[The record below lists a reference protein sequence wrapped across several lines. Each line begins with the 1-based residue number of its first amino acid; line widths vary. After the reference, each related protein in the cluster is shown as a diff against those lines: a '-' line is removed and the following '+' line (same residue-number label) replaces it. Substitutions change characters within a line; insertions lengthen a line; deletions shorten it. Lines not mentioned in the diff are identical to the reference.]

1 MSIPNV
7 TMNFIDGGLG
17 IATPGPGGAQFK
29 IGVSLSGTPYTV
41 YACGN
46 SRTADTSLGGGPLHD
61 ATRQVTDVAG
71 TTVYAVPCA
80 IESAGSISPATL
92 THTGTGA
99 EVVSATSAPHA
110 QILAKC
116 STGGTLGTA
125 CFQFSVNGGAYGSPV
140 TSTASSFPYRVPGT
154 FCTLTFA
161 AATYRTNDVYT
172 ITTGGTVS
180 ASSPSGGP
188 DTITQVSS
196 PLDAYSLLVTI
207 DTAGARGTSR
217 FTYSLDG
224 GVVTSSPITTA
235 ATYVIP
241 NSGIV
246 LAFTDAASVLG
257 DTYAATCTPPATNNT
272 DIGLA
277 FDALL
282 ASQYIIEG
290 GHVVGTPSSSANAST
305 LATAVDAKMT
315 TAATNKR
322 YQFCLMECPTG
333 GSDTDAVLIAAFA
346 SNSSTYGRTYACAG
360 NAYVTSTASGLT
372 LSRNAAWVT
381 SARLASTKLSEDP
394 GKVLLGALP
403 NVTNITRNE
412 EATPGLHDARFV
424 TLRTIL
430 GKNGY
435 FITGA
440 PSLAQVTSDYSNI
453 MNVRVVN
460 RAAAIAN
467 AAYTDFLN
475 VDVRVDKTTGFI
487 DPRDADSIDA
497 KVTQALRAEL
507 MGAPGTR
514 TDECSYVQARVNRT
528 DNLLTNS
535 TVNATVAITP
545 KAYAHTIYVN
555 IGFTNPALQG

>member
-7 TMNFIDGGLG
+7 TMRFVDGGLG
-17 IATPGPGGAQFK
+17 IVTPGPGGAQFK
-29 IGVSLSGTPYTV
+29 IGVSLSGTPYTI

-46 SRTADTSLGGGPLHD
+46 SRTADSSLAGGPLHD
-61 ATRQVTDVAG
+61 AVRQVTDVAG

-99 EVVSATSAPHA
+99 EVVSATSAPHV

-116 STGGTLGTA
+116 VTAGSLGTA
-125 CFQFSVNGGAYGSPV
+125 AFQFSVNGGAYGATV
-140 TSTASSFPYRVPGT
+140 TSTDTSFPYRVPGT

-161 AATYRTNDVYT
+161 TGSYRENDVYT
-172 ITTGGTVS
+172 ITTAGVVTVTAGGSATV
-180 ASSPSGGP
+180 
-188 DTITQVSS
+188 TQVSS

-207 DTAGARGTSR
+207 DTAGDRGTSR

-224 GVVTSSPITTA
+224 GVVTSSPIATA

-257 DTYAATCTPPATNNT
+257 DTYEATCTPPATNNT
-272 DIGLA
+272 DIALA

-290 GHVVGTPSSSANAST
+290 GHVVGTPLSSADAAA
-305 LATAVDAKMT
+305 LATAVDGKMT

-333 GSDTDAVLIAAFA
+333 GADTDDVLIAAFA
-346 SNSSTYGRTYACAG
+346 NTTSTYGRTYACAG

-372 LSRNAAWVT
+372 LSRNCAWVT
-381 SARLASTKLSEDP
+381 SARLASSKLSEDP
-394 GKVLLGALP
+394 GKVLLGPLP

-412 EATPGLHDARFV
+412 EATPGCHDARFV

-440 PSLAQVTSDYSNI
+440 PSLALVTSDYNNI

-467 AAYTDFLN
+467 AAYTDYLN
-475 VDVRVDKTTGFI
+475 VDVRVDRTTGFI
-487 DPRDADSIDA
+487 DPRDADAIDA
-497 KVTQALRAEL
+497 KVTQALQAEL

-514 TDECSYVQARVNRT
+514 TDECSFVQAKVNRT

>member
-1 MSIPNV
+1 MAIPNV
-7 TMNFIDGGLG
+7 SMNFVDGGLG
-17 IATPGPGGAQFK
+17 IVTPGPGGAQFK
-29 IGVSLSGTPYTV
+29 IGVSLSGTPYAI

-46 SRTADTSLGGGPLHD
+46 SRTADSSLAGGPLHD

-80 IESAGSISPATL
+80 IESAGAITPATL
-92 THTGTGA
+92 TQTGTGA
-99 EVVSATSAPHA
+99 EVVSATSAPHV

-116 STGGTLGTA
+116 TTAGSLGTA
-125 CFQFSVNGGAYGSPV
+125 AFRFSVNGSAYGSPV
-140 TSTASSFPYRVPGT
+140 TSTATSFPYRVPGT

-161 AATYRTNDVYT
+161 TGSYRENDVYT
-172 ITTGGTVS
+172 ITTGGVITVTAGGS
-180 ASSPSGGP
+180 A
-188 DTITQVSS
+188 TVTQVSS
-196 PLDAYSLLVTI
+196 PIDAYSLLVTI

-224 GVVTSSPITTA
+224 GVVTSSPIATA

-246 LAFTDAASVLG
+246 LAFTDAAAVVD
-257 DTYAATCTPPATNNT
+257 DTYVAECTPPATNNT
-272 DIGLA
+272 DIALA

-290 GHVVGTPSSSANAST
+290 GHVVGTASSSANAAT
-305 LATAVDAKMT
+305 LATAVDGKMT

-333 GSDTDAVLIAAFA
+333 GADTDAVLMAALA
-346 SNSSTYGRTYACAG
+346 NTTSTYGRTYACAG

-381 SARLASTKLSEDP
+381 SARLASSKLSEDP
-394 GKVLLGALP
+394 GKVLLGPLP

-430 GKNGY
+430 GKTGY

-440 PSLAQVTSDYSNI
+440 PSLALVTSDYSNI

-475 VDVRVDKTTGFI
+475 VDVRVDRTTGYI

-497 KVTQALRAEL
+497 KVTQALQAEL

-514 TDECSYVQARVNRT
+514 NDECSFVQAKVNRT